1 MGNRY
6 GRGTLV
12 LYRFILKRD
21 RLRLPLWLVPLIAV
35 TVIIA
40 YVFTNMYPTAIERQA
55 LGATLRN
62 PAMTAMVGPGYG
74 LDNYTFGALLSHEML
89 LMTAV
94 VVGLMNILL
103 LSRHTR
109 SNEEDGQLEL
119 MRSLPV
125 GRLSNLLAVLLMMFS
140 ANLVLA
146 VSTAVSLLM
155 LNIESIDF
163 EGSLVYGFALGAV
176 GMVFASI
183 TAVFNQLSQSSR
195 GAIGLSIAFLVLAYI
210 ARAIGDLSSETLSL
224 LSPLGLILRT
234 QAFVSNDWWPIAVS
248 IVIAFVLALI
258 ALYLNAIRDMGSS
271 FLPTRAGK
279 PHASRMLTNPLGLA
293 FRLQRT
299 GLISWA
305 VGMFV
310 LGASYG
316 SVLGEMETFFES
328 VGFIQDLIVQQT
340 GFTLME
346 QFIPVLM
353 SVMGI
358 FGTIPALMAVLKVK
372 GEETN
377 GRLEHILSKSVSRNR
392 LLSGYV
398 LLAIITSV
406 VSLGLAGI
414 GLGGMGISTIDEPM
428 PITLFL
434 KSAMVYLPA
443 LWVMIGLAVLLIG
456 WAPRLTSLIWLY
468 VAFSFIVNY
477 FGELFEFPLWLQQL
491 TPYGYVARVPVEA
504 INYVDVTLLI
514 ATAALLMFIGFI
526 GFNRRDI
533 SQS

>member
-6 GRGTLV
+6 ALGTIV
-12 LYRFILKRD
+12 LIRFILKRD
-21 RLRLPLWLVPLIAV
+21 RMRLPLWLFPIIAV

-40 YVFTNMYPTAIERQA
+40 YVFTNMYPSTQERQV
-55 LGATLRN
+55 LGETLRN

-109 SNEEDGQLEL
+109 SDEEDGRLEL
-119 MRSLPV
+119 IRSLPV
-125 GRLSNLLAVLLMMFS
+125 GRLSNLLSVMIVLFGANLLLAVL
-140 ANLVLA
+140 
-146 VSTAVSLLM
+146 TAASLLM
-155 LNIESIDF
+155 LNIESIDLV
-163 EGSLVYGFALGAV
+163 GSLVYGFSLGAV

-195 GAIGLSIAFLVLAYI
+195 GAVGLSIAFLVLAYI
-210 ARAIGDLSSETLSL
+210 VRAIGDLSNETLSL

-234 QAFVSNDWWPIAVS
+234 EAFVNNYWWPIGVA
-248 IVIAFVLALI
+248 IGIALVLALI
-258 ALYLNAIRDMGSS
+258 ALYLNAIRDIGSS
-271 FLPTRAGK
+271 FLPTRVGK
-279 PHASRMLTNPLGLA
+279 AHASRMLTNPFGLA

-358 FGTIPALMAVLKVK
+358 FGTIPVLMAVLKVK

-392 LLSGYV
+392 MLGGYV
-398 LLAIITSV
+398 LLAVVTSI
-406 VSLGLAGI
+406 VSLGLAGL
-414 GLGGMGISTIDEPM
+414 GLGGIGISTIDEPM

-434 KSAMVYLPA
+434 KSALAYLPA
-443 LWVMIGLAVLLIG
+443 LWIMIGIAVVMIG
-456 WAPRLTSLIWLY
+456 WAPRLTSLTWLY
-468 VAFSFIVNY
+468 LAFSFIVNY
-477 FGELFEFPLWLQQL
+477 FGELFDFPEWLQKL
-491 TPYGYVARVPVEA
+491 TPYGYVARVPIEA
-504 INYVDVTLLI
+504 INYGDVALLI
-514 ATAALLMFIGFI
+514 AIAGLLLFIGFW
-526 GFNRRDI
+526 GFNRRDM